1 MEHLYVKE
9 VMTTENDIFIVEK
22 VLAGQTHAFESLVDK
37 YKDMVFTLAIG
48 LIRNREEAEE
58 IAQDAFLKAFHAIPK
73 FQRKSKFSTWLYRIT
88 YNECISRL
96 RKKKTRIVSFEDLE
110 NTESGINFIESESDW
125 EEREEQKR
133 ELSKVLLKLN
143 ESDRTLIMLYYY
155 DGCPVEEISSVISIS
170 QSNVKT
176 RLFRIRNKLHAELIK
191 VSKNELVNN
200 EKY

>member
-1 MEHLYVKE
+1 
-9 VMTTENDIFIVEK
+9 MTTENDIFIVEQ
-22 VLAGQTHAFESLVDK
+22 VLAGQTRAFASLVDK

-58 IAQDAFLKAFHAIPK
+58 TAQDAFLKAFHAIPK

-96 RKKKTRIVSFEDLE
+96 RKKKNRIVSFEDLE

-133 ELSKVLLKLN
+133 ELNKVLLKLN
-143 ESDRTLIMLYYY
+143 ESDRTIIMLYYY

-191 VSKNELVNN
+191 ESKNEMVNS

>member
-22 VLAGQTHAFESLVDK
+22 VLAGQTQAFAFLVDK

-58 IAQDAFLKAFHAIPK
+58 IAQDAFLKAFHALPK

-191 VSKNELVNN
+191 ASKNEIVNS

>member
-1 MEHLYVKE
+1 
-9 VMTTENDIFIVEK
+9 MTTENDIFIVEN
-22 VLAGQTHAFESLVDK
+22 VLAGHTQAFASLVDK
-37 YKDMVFTLAIG
+37 YKDMVFTLTIG

-58 IAQDAFLKAFHAIPK
+58 IAQDAFLKAFHALPK
-73 FQRKSKFSTWLYRIT
+73 FRRKSKFSTWLYRIT

-96 RKKKTRIVSFEDLE
+96 RKKKPRIVSFEDLD

-155 DGCPVEEISSVISIS
+155 DGCPVEEISSVISAS

-176 RLFRIRNKLHAELIK
+176 RLFRIRHKLHAELIK
-191 VSKNELVNN
+191 VNKNELANS